1 MFCVFFSGQL
11 TYAKCFPWIEES
23 RNLELDVETFHSSI
37 VSWKRTC
44 VMAAI
49 SARNSYQRALLL
61 APWQANIYTDIAVAL
76 DLISSL
82 NESCEHHL
90 GAW

>member
-1 MFCVFFSGQL
+1 
-11 TYAKCFPWIEES
+11 
-23 RNLELDVETFHSSI
+23 
-37 VSWKRTC
+37 
-44 VMAAI
+44 MAAI